1 MTYASVLRYKYICTH
16 KHPGKHRSVCM
27 FEKMGHSESEWN
39 SFKLINCKAIT
50 VVSFVLGDVAGS
62 FFFFFKEREKKKR
75 P

>member
-1 MTYASVLRYKYICTH
+1 
-16 KHPGKHRSVCM
+16 M